1 MKRILLSIAL
11 LTSGMTFA
19 QNSVSTYGS
28 DAWTGWV
35 NSFDLSMNYQFGTA
49 WGVADLKTTLNV
61 SPSEQVILQ
70 PNFNAYA
77 DNSTDP
83 TWVDQ
88 TTGAGQR
95 IFEASTYV
103 EPGATFNGQDLT
115 FTGNV
120 TSNTLDAG
128 YTAKYFIKAL
138 DPANNYADALN
149 GAYVMDIP
157 ASGDFTVTVTGAE
170 LTAGL
175 IVQYGFSILGVV
187 ANPADEQTL
196 GSIII
201 EPSTIGFG
209 ELEVNNVSVYPNPTS
224 EILNIAN
231 ATDFD
236 SYSIVS
242 LDGKTVSEGSVKN
255 SIEVSALIEGV
266 YLINLIDKAGNSTTK
281 RFIKK

>member
-1 MKRILLSIAL
+1 M
-11 LTSGMTFA
+11 GGFTFA
-19 QNSVSTYGS
+19 QNNISTYGS

-120 TSNTLDAG
+120 TSNTLDAAYG
-128 YTAKYFIKAL
+128 AKYFIKAL

-149 GAYVMDIP
+149 GAYVFDIP

-175 IVQYGFSILGVV
+175 IVQYGFSITGVV

-196 GSIII
+196 GSIVI

-209 ELEVNNVSVYPNPTS
+209 ELKENEVMVYPNPAS
-224 EILNIAN
+224 ETLNISD
-231 ATDFD
+231 ATNFD

-242 LDGKTVSEGSVKN
+242 LDGKSVSEGSVKN
-255 SIEVSALIEGV
+255 SIEVSTLIEGV

>member
-11 LTSGMTFA
+11 VTSSMTFA
-19 QNSVSTYGS
+19 QNNVTTYGS
-28 DAWTGWV
+28 DAWTGWM
-35 NSFDLSMNYQFGTA
+35 NAFDLSMNYQFGSA

-61 SPSEQVILQ
+61 TPSEQVILQ
-70 PNFNAYA
+70 PNFNGYA
-77 DNSTDP
+77 DNATDP

-95 IFEASTYV
+95 ILEGATYV

-120 TSNTLDAG
+120 TSNTLDQN

-138 DPANNYADALN
+138 DPANNYQDVLN
-149 GAYVMDIP
+149 GAYVFDIP

-170 LTAGL
+170 LAAGM
-175 IVQYGFSILGVV
+175 IVQYGFSVMGVC
-187 ANPADEQTL
+187 ANPADEQAL
-196 GSIII
+196 GNIVI
-201 EPSTIGFG
+201 EPSTLGFG
-209 ELEVNNVSVYPNPTS
+209 ELKENEVSVYPNPASGT
-224 EILNIAN
+224 LNISDPTN
-231 ATDFD
+231 FD

-242 LDGKTVSEGSVKN
+242 LDGKTVSEGSVKS
-255 SIEVSALIEGV
+255 SIEVSTLIEGV

>member
-1 MKRILLSIAL
+1 MKKILLSIAL
-11 LTSGMTFA
+11 LTGGLSFA
-19 QNSVSTYGS
+19 QNNISTYGS

-35 NSFDLSMNYQFGTA
+35 NSFDLSMNYQFGSA

-120 TSNTLDAG
+120 TANTLDAA
-128 YTAKYFIKAL
+128 YQAKYFIKAL
-138 DPANNYADALN
+138 DPANGYADALN

-170 LTAGL
+170 LAAGL
-175 IVQYGFSILGVV
+175 IVQYGFAITGVI
-187 ANPADEQTL
+187 ANPADEQLL
-196 GSIII
+196 GSIVI

-209 ELEVNNVSVYPNPTS
+209 ELSQNEVLVYPNPAT
-224 EILNIAN
+224 EFLNIN
-231 ATDFD
+231 DVNDFE
-236 SYSIVS
+236 SYTIIT
-242 LDGKTVSEGSVKN
+242 LDGKTVAEGKVKN
-255 SIEVSALIEGV
+255 SIEVSQLNAGI
-266 YLINLIDKAGNSTTK
+266 YMINLTGINGNTSTK
-281 RFIKK
+281 RFVKK